1 MMINYAHRG
10 ACAYYPEN
18 TLSSF
23 YAGFDMGADGIET
36 DVHVTKDGV
45 VVLMHDDTLDRVT
58 DGTGKVV
65 DYTYEELL
73 KFNVLNKEYG
83 RVDKITTLEDLLKYF
98 GWRDITFAIELK
110 PEGVDIEKPVIDL
123 LEKYNMREKVYLT
136 SFVFDNLVKAK
147 QYAPEYRVGYLYTP
161 AEEHAL
167 EKIKSIGGEQLCPQ
181 AKILTPEMV
190 EECHALGYTV
200 RAWGVNDE
208 EIMAH
213 VVRCGGDGMTVNFPD
228 KLTRLLKGCE

>member
-10 ACAYYPEN
+10 ASTYYPEN

-23 YAGFDMGADGIET
+23 YAGVDMGADGIET
-36 DVHVTKDGV
+36 DVHITKDGV
-45 VVLMHDDTLDRVT
+45 LVLFHDDTIDRVT
-58 DGTGKVV
+58 DGSGAVS
-65 DYTYEELL
+65 DYTYEQLL
-73 KFNVLNKEYG
+73 ALTVYNRDYN
-83 RVDKITTLEDLLKYF
+83 RSDKITTLEDLLKYF
-98 GWRDITFAIELK
+98 GWRDLTFAIELK
-110 PEGVDIEKPVIDL
+110 QEGIEKQVIDM
-123 LEKYNMREKVYLT
+123 LEKYGMREKVFLT
-136 SFVFDNLVKAK
+136 SFTFENIARAK

-181 AKILTPEMV
+181 AKILTPELV
-190 EECHALGYTV
+190 EQCHALGYTV
-200 RAWGVNDE
+200 RAWGVNNE

-228 KLTRLLKGCE
+228 KLTSLLKGCQ